1 MGCLFLLCVLSAY
14 YFLWW
19 LVGWLFFFFISLVCD
34 FSKSLFEEIFFSLFL
49 VTISD
54 RESLIEMIF
63 RLALELC
70 PLAVHCIHSSGATSG
85 YYIARTTCGSC
96 SINLY
101 LKPAAFVLLIFMS
114 NCIFV
119 YKARWDKDV
128 LCHFSW
134 WMMFYSI
141 PQALRKDGVFLE
153 FYI

>member
-1 MGCLFLLCVLSAY
+1 MSISAVCSFCLLLLMV
-14 YFLWW
+14 
-19 LVGWLFFFFISLVCD
+19 VGWLIVFFFYFSGLWFFKISFWRD
-34 FSKSLFEEIFFSLFL
+34 FFSLFL